1 MQFLRSV
8 LAQDETVTPAT
19 VVTYDLPVNPLSH
32 LILTLKFLAVEN
44 LTTNAEILAAI
55 ESIRILHR
63 GSSVIS
69 VSQAD
74 MWALSAILLGKGGIR
89 GNHITDDNSPQFIT
103 MIIPC
108 GRVLFNPDECF
119 PATRSGELQL
129 QITYAPSFT
138 GFDNVQIQAET
149 VELLGA
155 NPKQYL
161 KCTSLSLTPVPG
173 DNDLDLPIGN
183 DLIGIMLYS
192 TTVPADISETTSANQ
207 VKLLV
212 DNVEKY
218 YSQANWESLRADI
231 QWRCGRQ
238 LGYNPAIHRL
248 IEGTPN
254 VIGGIQQVIDE
265 LENYAFLDFD
275 PLLDSSFLLKTAGLS
290 SVKLRINAED
300 TNVIRA
306 VPCEL
311 VRI

>member
-8 LAQDETVTPAT
+8 LAQNEAVMPGT

-32 LILTLKFLAVEN
+32 LVLTFNFLAVEN
-44 LTTNAEILAAI
+44 LTTNAEILAAV
-55 ESIRILHR
+55 ESIRVLHR

-69 VSQAD
+69 ISQAD
-74 MWALSAILLGKGGIR
+74 MWALSAILLGRGGIR

-103 MIIPC
+103 MMIPF
-108 GRVLFNPDECF
+108 GRVPFNPDECF

-129 QITYAPSFT
+129 QITYAASFT
-138 GFDNVQIQAET
+138 GFDNVEIQAET

-155 NPKQYL
+155 KPVQYL
-161 KCTSLSLTPVPG
+161 KCTSLSLTPTVG

-183 DLIGIMLYS
+183 DLVGIMLFS
-192 TTVPADISETTSANQ
+192 TTVPTLISPTASANQ
-207 VKLLV
+207 VKVLI

-218 YSQANWESLRADI
+218 YSQANWESLRGDM

-254 VIGGIQQVIDE
+254 VIGRIQQVTDE
-265 LENYAFLDFD
+265 LENYTFLDFD
-275 PLLDSSFLLKTAGLS
+275 PLLDSAFLLKTAGLS

-300 TNVIRA
+300 TNVVRA

>member
-8 LAQDETVTPAT
+8 LAQNEAVTPGT

-32 LILTLKFLAVEN
+32 LVLTFNFLAVEN
-44 LTTNAEILAAI
+44 LTTNAEILAAV
-55 ESIRILHR
+55 ESIRVLHR

-69 VSQAD
+69 ISQAD
-74 MWALSAILLGKGGIR
+74 MWALSAILLGRGGIR

-103 MIIPC
+103 MMIPF
-108 GRVLFNPDECF
+108 GRVPFNPDECF
-119 PATRSGELQL
+119 PATRAGELQL
-129 QITYAPSFT
+129 QITYAASFT
-138 GFDNVQIQAET
+138 GFDNVTIQAET

-161 KCTSLSLTPVPG
+161 KSTTLGLTPVAG

-183 DLIGIMLYS
+183 DLVGIMLFS
-192 TTVPADISETTSANQ
+192 TTVPSLILPTTSANQ
-207 VKLLV
+207 VKLLI

-218 YSQANWESLRADI
+218 YSQANWESLRGDM

-238 LGYNPAIHRL
+238 LGYNPATHL
-248 IEGTPN
+248 LVEGAPNTIEA
-254 VIGGIQQVIDE
+254 IQQVTDE